1 MGKILG
7 IDLGTTNSCMAI
19 IEGGKPVVIENKEGS
34 RTTPSVVA
42 ETKGKEIIVGQIAKR
57 QAVTNPTN
65 TIFSVKRLIG
75 KAFSDPSIKKDFELL
90 PYEVVNDG
98 GSVKVKMG
106 GKDYSPEEISA
117 KILRKLKE
125 DAEAKTGEK
134 ITEAVI
140 TVPAYFDDS
149 ERQATKNAGKI
160 AGLDVKRIIN
170 EPTAAAL
177 AYGLNKTKDEKIVV
191 YDFGGG
197 TFDVSV
203 LEVSDM
209 DGELSVEVRST
220 NGDTHL
226 GGDDV
231 DQIVT
236 DYLITE
242 FKKDQGVDLSKDK
255 MALQRLKE
263 SAEKAKIELSTSVE
277 TDVNLPFITT
287 TDSGPLH
294 LDIKITRS
302 KLEELI
308 SPVVEKTRKPME
320 NALKDAGFSKKDINE
335 IILVGG
341 QTRMP
346 FIQKFVEDYFGKKP
360 NCTVNPDEVVA
371 LGAAVQA
378 GVFQGDIKD
387 VLLLDVTPLTLG
399 IETLGGVRTPLIER
413 NTTIPASK
421 TQVFS
426 TAIDNQPSVE
436 INVLQGE
443 RQMAVDNKTLGR
455 FNLDGVTPA
464 PRGVPQI
471 EVTFDLDANGILNV
485 SASDKATGKEQK
497 ITITAST
504 NLSDE
509 EVEKMRKEAELY
521 ADEDK
526 KKKESIESRNMADSL
541 IFQTEKFV
549 KENDDKIDASD
560 KENLEGRVKNLRDVL
575 ARTDATTEEIKKAS
589 DELGEESQKI
599 GTKMYQAQQASS
611 AGAEAGEGA
620 EAGSEKESSEKKE
633 DSEKKEEET
642 VEGEV
647 VDEK

>member
-1 MGKILG
+1 MGRIIG
-7 IDLGTTNSCMAI
+7 IDLGTSNSAAAVMI
-19 IEGGKPVVIENKEGS
+19 GGKPTIIPSAEGA
-34 RTTPSVVA
+34 TVAGKTVPSYVA
-42 ETKGKEIIVGQIAKR
+42 MTKDGQVLVGEPARR
-57 QAVTNPTN
+57 QAAINPEGTVTA
-65 TIFSVKRLIG
+65 VKRSMGTKEKVKLFDKEYTPEQISSFILQ
-75 KAFSDPSIKKDFELL
+75 KIKKDAGVFL
-90 PYEVVNDG
+90 
-98 GSVKVKMG
+98 
-106 GKDYSPEEISA
+106 
-117 KILRKLKE
+117 
-125 DAEAKTGEK
+125 GENIEK
-134 ITEAVI
+134 AVI
-140 TVPAYFDDS
+140 SVPAYFNDDQ
-149 ERQATKNAGKI
+149 RQATKNAGEI
-160 AGLDVKRIIN
+160 AGLEVIQLIN

-209 DGELSVEVRST
+209 EGELSVEVRST

-226 GGDDV
+226 GGDDI

-236 DYLITE
+236 DYLISE
-242 FKKDQGVDLSKDK
+242 FKKDQGIDLSKDK

-263 SAEKAKIELSTSVE
+263 AAEKAKIELSTSIE
-277 TDVNLPFITT
+277 SNVNLPFITT
-287 TDSGPLH
+287 DESGPKH
-294 LDIKITRS
+294 LDVKITRS
-302 KLEELI
+302 KLEELVT
-308 SPVVEKTRKPME
+308 PTVEKTRKPME
-320 NALKDAGFSKKDINE
+320 NALKDAGFSKGDINE

-346 FIQKFVEDYFGKKP
+346 LIQKFVEDYFGKKP

-443 RQMAVDNKTLGR
+443 REMAVDNKTLGR
-455 FNLDGVTPA
+455 FNLDGIVPA
-464 PRGVPQI
+464 PRGVPQV

-485 SASDKATGKEQK
+485 SAKDKATGKEQK

-526 KKKESIESRNMADSL
+526 KKKENIESRNMADSL
-541 IFQTEKFV
+541 IFQTEKFM
-549 KENDDKIDASD
+549 KENGDKIDATD
-560 KENLEGRVKNLRDVL
+560 KENLEGRIKNLKDVL
-575 ARTDATTEEIKKAS
+575 AKTDATTEEMKKAS

-599 GTKMYQAQQASS
+599 GTKMYQAQQQ
-611 AGAEAGEGA
+611 AGANDAESKEENASEEG
-620 EAGSEKESSEKKE
+620 G
-633 DSEKKEEET
+633 EKKEEET

>member
-599 GTKMYQAQQASS
+599 GTKMYQAQQANSS
-611 AGAEAGEGA
+611 SA

>member
-19 IEGGKPVVIENKEGS
+19 IEGGKPVIIENKEGS
-34 RTTPSVVA
+34 RTTPSIVA
-42 ETKGKEIIVGQIAKR
+42 ETKGKETIVGQIAKR

-75 KAFSDPSIKKDFELL
+75 KAYTDSSIKKDFELL

-106 GKDYSPEEISA
+106 DKNYSPEEISA
-117 KILRKLKE
+117 KVLRKLKE

-209 DGELSVEVRST
+209 DGELSVEVRAT

-226 GGDDV
+226 GGDDI

-236 DYLITE
+236 NYLIAE
-242 FKKDQGVDLSKDK
+242 FKKDQGIDLSNDK
-255 MALQRLKE
+255 MALQRLNE
-263 SAEKAKIELSTSVE
+263 AAEKAKIELSTSVSS
-277 TDVNLPFITT
+277 DINLPFITT
-287 TDSGPLH
+287 DESGPKH
-294 LDIKITRS
+294 LDIKMTRS

-308 SPVVEKTRKPME
+308 TPIIEKTRKPME
-320 NALKDAGFSKKDINE
+320 NALKDAGFSKGDINE

-346 FIQKFVEDYFGKKP
+346 LIQKFVEEYFGKKP

-421 TQVFS
+421 TQIFS

-443 RQMAVDNKTLGR
+443 REMAVDNKTLGR
-455 FNLDGVTPA
+455 FNLDGIMPA
-464 PRGVPQI
+464 QRGTPQI

-485 SASDKATGKEQK
+485 SAKDKATGKEQK

-509 EVEKMRKEAELY
+509 EVEKMRKEAELH

-526 KKKESIESRNMADSL
+526 KKKENIESRNMADSL
-541 IFQTEKFV
+541 IFQTEKFI
-549 KENDDKIDASD
+549 KENEEKIDAAD
-560 KENLEGRVKNLRDVL
+560 KENLEGRIKNLRDVL
-575 ARTDATTEEIKKAS
+575 ARTDATTEEMKKAS

-599 GTKMYQAQQASS
+599 GTKMYQAQQQQQQASS
-611 AGAEAGEGA
+611 AEADNSKEEKAGEN
-620 EAGSEKESSEKKE
+620 SENRE
-633 DSEKKEEET
+633 DDT

-647 VDEK
+647 INDK